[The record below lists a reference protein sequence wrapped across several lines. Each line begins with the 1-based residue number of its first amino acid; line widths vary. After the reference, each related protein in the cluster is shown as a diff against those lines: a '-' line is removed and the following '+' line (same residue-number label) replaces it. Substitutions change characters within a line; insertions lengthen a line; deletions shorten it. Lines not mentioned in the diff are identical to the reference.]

1 MKLDEFLNYVYGH
14 TYPGNIDLVCDGHEN
29 PEAYLAPQYA
39 NFETYAKE
47 TFGELKNAKIDESQ
61 VYEHKIHLS
70 QDREEEYLKM
80 LNLKDQS

>member
-29 PEAYLAPQYA
+29 PEAYLAPEYA

-47 TFGELKNAKIDESQ
+47 TFGEMKRSGISP
-61 VYEHKIHLS
+61 
-70 QDREEEYLKM
+70 
-80 LNLKDQS
+80 DQGAPATPPPAAGAASADKKK